1 MKRRADIARRRADLQ
16 ARRGEAK
23 GGGRWPWQLLS
34 LVLLLLLAWQSCR
47 ETPAP
52 PPAPPCVV
60 GVELV
65 EPGVALPPVPK
76 APRIGRID
84 RPEYKNEA
92 PDPLPWLAAFRLQVA
107 ARAPRLAQCF
117 VGVERPGALKWT
129 TSVEPASG
137 RVSDHTLEPAFESA
151 PLTTEQR
158 ACVLGVLTD
167 PPYRL
172 EIGAER
178 STPPRVAVA
187 IEF

>member
-1 MKRRADIARRRADLQ
+1 MKRRANIAKLRADLQ
-16 ARRGEAK
+16 ARRGQAK
-23 GGGRWPWQLLS
+23 PAARWPWQLLS
-34 LVLLLLLAWQSCR
+34 IVLLLLLIWQSCQ
-47 ETPAP
+47 EPPPP

-60 GVELV
+60 EVELLG
-65 EPGVALPPVPK
+65 PATPSSPAPK
-76 APRIGRID
+76 TPRIGRID

-92 PDPLPWLAAFRLQVA
+92 PDPLPWLASFRMQVA

-129 TSVEPASG
+129 ASVEPGSG
-137 RVSDHTLEPAFESA
+137 RVSDHVLETSLESA
-151 PLTTEQR
+151 PLTAEQR
-158 ACVLGVLTD
+158 TCVLGVLSD

-172 EIGAER
+172 EVGAER